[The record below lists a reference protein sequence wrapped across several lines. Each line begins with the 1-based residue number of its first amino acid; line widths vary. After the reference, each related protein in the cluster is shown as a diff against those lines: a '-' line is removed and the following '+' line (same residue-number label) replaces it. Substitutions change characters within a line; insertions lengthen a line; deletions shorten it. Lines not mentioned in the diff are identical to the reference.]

1 MILLDTNVI
10 SELVRVD
17 PDPAV
22 LAYIGS
28 LAPETVFT
36 AAVCEAE
43 IRHGLALM
51 PAGRKRDDL
60 VERLSIFFDAGFR
73 DQILPFDRLCATLYG
88 EIRRGR
94 EAAGR
99 PISVED
105 AMIAATARAYG
116 AQAIATRN
124 LKDFADCGISLIDPW
139 AGPSPS

>member
-10 SELVRVD
+10 SELVRTE
-17 PDPAV
+17 PDPTV
-22 LAYIGS
+22 LAYIGG

-43 IRHGLALM
+43 MRYGLARM
-51 PAGRKRDDL
+51 PAGQKRDDL
-60 VERLSIFFDAGFR
+60 IARIAIFFEAGFP
-73 DQILPFDRLCATLYG
+73 DQILPFDRLCAALYG
-88 EIRRGR
+88 EIRHAR
-94 EAAGR
+94 EAAGK
-99 PISVED
+99 PIAVED

-139 AGPSPS
+139 AGS